1 MLTATRQGGS
11 VPGISMSPEQQARFR
26 ILKTLEQH
34 PEYSQRQLA
43 TAVGLSLGRTNY
55 VLRALMD
62 KGLVKIGNFLR
73 SDQKLVNA
81 AYLLTPEGVKERM
94 HLTQDYIERKQ
105 TEYELLKAELD
116 ALRNEIPNVTQW
128 PRR

>member
-1 MLTATRQGGS
+1 MLTATQQGGS

-26 ILKTLEQH
+26 VLKTLEEH

-43 TAVGLSLGRTNY
+43 AAVGLSLGRTNY

-73 SDQKLVNA
+73 SDQKLVKA
-81 AYLLTPEGVKERM
+81 AYILTPEGVHERVR
-94 HLTQDYIERKQ
+94 LTRGYIERKQ
-105 TEYELLKAELD
+105 VEYELLKAELE
-116 ALRNEIPNVTQW
+116 ALRAEIPNI
-128 PRR
+128 PHRSRR